1 MKLTTLAT
9 IVLCLCAF
17 TSFAQS
23 SYSIRGFTVDTVA
36 KAKLTATVTLLDAK
50 DSILV
55 KFTHAADDGSFD
67 MNGLPAGNY
76 LLLITYP
83 DYADYVEGFN
93 ITPANKTHDF
103 GNISMGLKSRIL
115 QEVII
120 KGTVSAIK
128 IKGDTTEFN
137 AKAYVIQPNSKV
149 EDLLKQLPG
158 MEVDK
163 DGKIT
168 FQGEKIN
175 KVLVDGE
182 EFFGDDPKL
191 VTQNLRGDMVDK
203 IQVYD
208 KKSDQA
214 AFTGIDD
221 GVKNKVLNVKLKEDK
236 KNGTFGKINAGL
248 GTDEYNEVQALYNR
262 FKNKEKFSAYATAA
276 NDGKQGLGFQ
286 DNAKLGTSGSNVQI
300 SDDGGSISVFGGQD
314 DVESG
319 FGTYNGAGLPL
330 SRAGGVHYD
339 NKWNNDKESI
349 NTNYKIGSLAVNTDQ
364 TTLTQRTLGTAISN
378 TDNVSNSHNYTF
390 RQKLDAVYQKAF
402 SPTANLKIDVNGT
415 DKNTDSRSN
424 GVNTTED
431 GNNLLVNKT
440 TSNNS
445 SNGQQ
450 KLFNASAF
458 YTKKFKTVG
467 RTFSWDVNETYT
479 KSTYAG
485 YIYNDV
491 YTAIDGKDSITN
503 QYKPTTLISSV
514 LNSNMTY
521 TEPITKKL
529 ALTFNY
535 GLGLNNSTADRES
548 YNKSASGNYDSFD
561 VIHSSDYK
569 FNQLTT
575 QLGAAFNYRF
585 GGSILTFGAKASAV
599 NFKQIDSFT
608 GDVYKRDFINWLP
621 RITYQ
626 YKASQTKSFNF
637 NYNGSTSQPQISQ
650 IQPLRSNY
658 DPINIYVGNPNLKP
672 SFNNRVNA
680 RYSASLPLTN
690 QYFAISGDFGTTTN
704 QIINNSTYDITTG
717 KQVTQAINLTDKTP
731 YNYNFSLN
739 GSKKIPALD
748 MGINASIY
756 INGGLSYFYTNGV
769 LNTNHNASY
778 NMSIGLNKYK
788 ANKYSFYFN
797 GGPNYTLQ
805 DILPNN
811 SNNNNAFG
819 YNLYGGATIY
829 LPAHYMLASDIN
841 NNYSAATKNLPATNK
856 AMWNASFS
864 KMFLKEK
871 NLKLSISANNLLDQ
885 DQNRRFSYNGIT
897 QQTLS
902 NSIRRYFMFTV
913 TWDFTKFGTSDTAK
927 K

>member
-1 MKLTTLAT
+1 MKFTTLAT
-9 IVLCLCAF
+9 IVLCLCVF
-17 TSFAQS
+17 TSFAQN

-55 KFTHAADDGSFD
+55 KFTHAADDGSFA

-93 ITPANKTHDF
+93 ITPANKTHNF

-168 FQGEKIN
+168 FQGEKIS

-236 KNGTFGKINAGL
+236 KNGTFGKIDAGL
-248 GTDEYNEVQALYNR
+248 GTNRYNEVQAMYNR
-262 FKNKEKFSAYATAA
+262 FKNKAKFSAYATTA

-300 SDDGGSISVFGGQD
+300 SDDGGGISIFGGQD
-314 DVESG
+314 DVDGG
-319 FGTYNGAGLPL
+319 FGTYFGTGVPL
-330 SRAGGVHYD
+330 SRTSGVHYD
-339 NKWNNDKESI
+339 NKWNNDKQSI
-349 NTNYKIGSLAVNTDQ
+349 NTNYKAGSLEVNTDQ
-364 TTLTQRTLGTAISN
+364 TTLQQRTLGNDISN
-378 TDNVSNSHNYTF
+378 TDNVSHSHNFTF
-390 RQKLDAVYQKAF
+390 RQKLDAVYLTAL

-415 DKNTDSRSN
+415 DKNTDSHSN
-424 GVNTTED
+424 GVTSLSD
-431 GNNLLVNKT
+431 GNNTLINRNT
-440 TSNNS
+440 NTNS
-445 SNGQQ
+445 SKGDQQ
-450 KLFNASAF
+450 LFNASAF
-458 YTKKFKTVG
+458 YTKKFKTIG
-467 RTFSWDVNETYT
+467 RTFSWNVNGTYT
-479 KSTYAG
+479 KSTSTAYQ
-485 YIYNDV
+485 YNDIF
-491 YTAIDGKDSITN
+491 YTSTSTDSIVN
-503 QYKPTTLISSV
+503 QYKPTTLISTV

-521 TEPITKKL
+521 TEPITKKF

-535 GLGLNNSTADRES
+535 GTGLNNSTSDRES
-548 YNKSASGNYDSFD
+548 FNKSTSGNYDVFD
-561 VIHSSDYK
+561 PVYSNDYK
-569 FNQLTT
+569 FDQLTN
-575 QLGAAFNYRF
+575 QLGAVFNYRT
-585 GGSILTFGAKASAV
+585 GTSIITFGTRTSIV
-599 NFKQIDSFT
+599 NFKQVDEFT
-608 GDVYKRDFINWLP
+608 GIAYKRDFVNWMP
-621 RITYQ
+621 QATYQ
-626 YKASQTKSFNF
+626 YRVSQTKVFNV
-637 NYNGSTSQPQISQ
+637 NYNGNTIQPQIGQ
-650 IQPLRSNY
+650 LQPLKSNAN
-658 DPINIYVGNPNLKP
+658 PLNIFVGNPNLIP
-672 SFNNRVNA
+672 AFTNRINA
-680 RYSASLPLTN
+680 RYTANYPITN
-690 QYFAISGDFGTTTN
+690 QNFSISGNFNMTSN
-704 QIINNSTYDITTG
+704 EISSNSSYDITTG
-717 KQVTQAINLTDKTP
+717 KQVTQFINLTNKTP
-731 YNYNFSLN
+731 YNYNLSVN
-739 GSKKIPALD
+739 GGTKIQAWD
-748 MGINASIY
+748 MNINASLNEGGNVY
-756 INGGLSYFYTNGV
+756 YNYNNGILTTTHTN
-769 LNTNHNASY
+769 NYNAS
-778 NMSIGLNKYK
+778 IGFNKYK
-788 ANKYSFYFN
+788 ASKYSIYLN

-805 DILPNN
+805 NISPNN

-819 YNLYGGATIY
+819 YNLNGQATIY
-829 LPAHYMLASDIN
+829 LPANYTISSDISDR
-841 NNYSAATKNLPATNK
+841 YTGATKNLPASSRTL
-856 AMWNASFS
+856 WNASFG

-871 NLKLSISANNLLDQ
+871 NLKLSIVASNLLNQ
-885 DQNRRFSYNGIT
+885 DQNTRYSGYSYTT
-897 QQTLS
+897 QTTYNQ
-902 NSIRRYFMFTV
+902 IHRYLMFTV
-913 TWDFTKFGTSDTAK
+913 TYDFTKFGTTDTAK